1 MKFALQLFLRKS
13 TDWKAFLNT
22 VYNIWEDPP
31 IAIWFVI
38 MALMIWFDIPT
49 FLANRNC
56 EYRQINLMAQ
66 LAPKCK
72 TNAQK
77 IMINQTSCILSSGGG
92 GVSTHG
98 VSWRCY
104 QFCIIITTS
113 RSHDENSIWLL
124 LSRAH
129 QELRRGEVYFITKAP
144 GFLLSEF
151 ENRANISLCNNL
163 SSPFLIFKLFKT
175 SGFKL
180 SR

>member
-1 MKFALQLFLRKS
+1 MEGISSYYLQYLRRPS
-13 TDWKAFLNT
+13 
-22 VYNIWEDPP
+22 NII

-38 MALMIWFDIPT
+38 MALMIRFDIPT

-77 IMINQTSCILSSGGG
+77 IMINQTSCILSSGNG

-129 QELRRGEVYFITKAP
+129 QELRRGEVYFITQAS
-144 GFLLSEF
+144 GFFLSVF
-151 ENRANISLCNNL
+151 ENLATFHYAMTYHLFLCLN
-163 SSPFLIFKLFKT
+163 FFKT
-175 SGFKL
+175 SGF
-180 SR
+180 

>member
-1 MKFALQLFLRKS
+1 MTQLTVLSLSKS
-13 TDWKAFLNT
+13 THWKAFPNT
-22 VYNIWEDPP
+22 VLQYQNLQYHASQP
-31 IAIWFVI
+31 WFVI
-38 MALMIWFDIPT
+38 MAMMIWFDIST

-77 IMINQTSCILSSGGG
+77 IMINQTSCILSGGVG

-124 LSRAH
+124 VSRAH
-129 QELRRGEVYFITKAP
+129 QELRRGEVYFITQTQAF
-144 GFLLSEF
+144 GSQ
-151 ENRANISLCNNL
+151 NL
-163 SSPFLIFKLFKT
+163 KVHQHFI
-175 SGFKL
+175 
-180 SR
+180 RQ

>member
-1 MKFALQLFLRKS
+1 MCRLVLYSIFLENLLIGWHFLILFTIFENTLQYQF
-13 TDWKAFLNT
+13 
-22 VYNIWEDPP
+22 

-77 IMINQTSCILSSGGG
+77 IMINQTSCILSSGG
-92 GVSTHG
+92 VSTHG

-129 QELRRGEVYFITKAP
+129 QELRRGEVYFITQAP
-144 GFLLSEF
+144 GFLLSVF
-151 ENRANISLCNNL
+151 ENSPTFHYAITYLFLCLNF
-163 SSPFLIFKLFKT
+163 SKT
-175 SGFKL
+175 S
-180 SR
+180 

>member
-1 MKFALQLFLRKS
+1 MEGISSYYLQYLRRPS
-13 TDWKAFLNT
+13 
-22 VYNIWEDPP
+22 NII

-38 MALMIWFDIPT
+38 MALMIRFDIPT

-77 IMINQTSCILSSGGG
+77 IMINQTSCILSSGGGG

-144 GFLLSEF
+144 GFLL
-151 ENRANISLCNNL
+151 
-163 SSPFLIFKLFKT
+163 
-175 SGFKL
+175 
-180 SR
+180 